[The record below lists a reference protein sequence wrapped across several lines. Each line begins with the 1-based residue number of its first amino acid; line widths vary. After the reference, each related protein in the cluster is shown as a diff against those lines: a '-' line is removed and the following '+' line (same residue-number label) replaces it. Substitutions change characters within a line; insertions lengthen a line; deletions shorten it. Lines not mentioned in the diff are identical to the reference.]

1 MPLPSA
7 LQGALPETV
16 AAWNALES
24 AAMAQGIIFTL
35 NDFGGVRTPADT
47 ALILQYRE
55 TDYAAALAADTIPAD
70 TTISQFR
77 PIAPYGQSYHDYGAA
92 FDVTAQG
99 PMADPQG
106 ALGALAP
113 SCGLRWGGTFT
124 NPDEPHFEL
133 ALSLPA
139 VRAMWANWQSS
150 GGQSDALTT
159 VQQIGVVAQDPY
171 IWVLAATVAYTGY
184 VIWRALYPERP
195 RHASA

>member
-24 AAMAQGIIFTL
+24 AAMAQGIAFTL

-92 FDVTAQG
+92 FDVTAAR
-99 PMADPQG
+99 ADGRSTRSIGG
-106 ALGALAP
+106 ARAFLWAP
-113 SCGLRWGGTFT
+113 VG
-124 NPDEPHFEL
+124 
-133 ALSLPA
+133 
-139 VRAMWANWQSS
+139 
-150 GGQSDALTT
+150 
-159 VQQIGVVAQDPY
+159 
-171 IWVLAATVAYTGY
+171 
-184 VIWRALYPERP
+184 
-195 RHASA
+195 RHVHESR